1 MRVRPLL
8 DRGSLA
14 EPCLPP
20 LEDPPLPQYGPIPS
34 GRQAGDVLPHGR
46 GTLAS
51 LGRAG
56 RGVAGGAYGGGRL
69 SRPKKMLPLLGQ
81 EPREPEVQKQPEAA
95 LGEADGCVD
104 DCCSGAEE
112 TLEAPAE
119 TPRTRQPASISETPE
134 GGASLGPVE
143 RTVVRVEGMDC
154 ASCAATV
161 EKRVG
166 QLPGVYR
173 AVVNFAAGRLD
184 AEHEPGLA
192 LEEIEKAVRDA
203 GYEVQRAQEVE
214 RPPFWRTPRAIS
226 VSASALLFAFGLALG
241 LAGGPEVASVGAY
254 LAAIVVGGVPIFRAA
269 LAGLRARHM
278 DMNVLMSAATIGAV
292 GIGEWAEA
300 ASVVVL
306 FAAGNALQVYAID
319 RTRGAVRTLARLAPD
334 EVLVRR
340 GGYENLVGA
349 GEVAVGETVIVRP
362 GERLALDGEVVE
374 GRTTVDESPVTGE
387 STPVEKGP
395 GDAVYSGSLNGGGGV
410 VVRVLREASDSTLQ
424 RIARLVEE
432 AQATKAPAEQ
442 FVDRFSRLYTPIVVA
457 AAIVLAVVPPLLGGE
472 FGTWFYRALALL
484 IIACPCALVISTP
497 VTVVSGIGAASRRGI
512 LVKGGA
518 ALEAAGRLKALAFDK
533 TGTLTEGRPVVSR
546 VVALDGHDEAGAV
559 RLAAALERRSEHP
572 LAHAILATAERYGA
586 SGIPPVINFRSVAG
600 RGAEGEVEGRRYA
613 IGSPRLFAEVG
624 ISLDGAKAVLEEA
637 EREGETPVVL
647 GDKNGPIAVF
657 GLADATRSEA
667 RATLESLRSVGVNE
681 LVMLT
686 GDAEGPA
693 RRTAEILGVGY
704 RAQLL
709 PEQKVE
715 RVRELVAE
723 YGSVGM
729 VGDGVND
736 APALAASSVGFA
748 MGAAGTDVA
757 LETADVA
764 LMQDDLPKL
773 AEAVRLSRSA
783 ERIIKQNV
791 VVSLLIKGLFVLLA
805 PFGLVAL
812 WLAVLADM
820 GTSIA
825 VTLNGLRLFRR
836 GRA

>member
-1 MRVRPLL
+1 V
-8 DRGSLA
+8 
-14 EPCLPP
+14 
-20 LEDPPLPQYGPIPS
+20 
-34 GRQAGDVLPHGR
+34 
-46 GTLAS
+46 T
-51 LGRAG
+51 
-56 RGVAGGAYGGGRL
+56 
-69 SRPKKMLPLLGQ
+69 RPKKMLPMVGQ
-81 EPREPEVQKQPEAA
+81 ASPRSEAPQ
-95 LGEADGCVD
+95 
-104 DCCSGAEE
+104 
-112 TLEAPAE
+112 EAPAE
-119 TPRTRQPASISETPE
+119 EHDACCGPGENCCEGEAGLVAATPKMREANPE
-134 GGASLGPVE
+134 DVSGFSLEGLQ
-143 RTVVRVEGMDC
+143 RTVVRVAGMDC

-161 EKRVG
+161 EKRVS
-166 QLPGVYR
+166 QLPGVHR

-184 AEHEPGLA
+184 AEHDPGLA

-203 GYEVQRAQEVE
+203 GYGVERAQQVE
-214 RPPFWRTPRAIS
+214 RPPFWRAPKAIS
-226 VSASALLFAFGLALG
+226 VFASAMLFVLGLALG
-241 LAGGPEVASVGAY
+241 LAAAPEVASVAAY

-269 LAGLRARHM
+269 IAGLRARHM

-319 RTRGAVRTLARLAPD
+319 RTRGAVRALARLAPD
-334 EVLVRR
+334 EVMVRR
-340 GGYENLVGA
+340 DGSESLVGA
-349 GEVAVGETVIVRP
+349 SEVAVGETVVIRP

-395 GDAVYSGSLNGGGGV
+395 GDPVYSGSLNGGGGV
-410 VVRVLREASDSTLQ
+410 LVRVLREASDSTLQ

-442 FVDRFSRLYTPIVVA
+442 FVDRFSRVYTPLVVA
-457 AAIVLAVVPPLLGGE
+457 VAVVLAVVPPLLGGE

-512 LVKGGA
+512 LIKGGA
-518 ALEAAGRLKALAFDK
+518 ALEATGRLKALAFDK
-533 TGTLTEGRPVVSR
+533 TGTLTEGRPMVSR
-546 VVALDGHDEAGAV
+546 VVALDERDEADVLA
-559 RLAAALERRSEHP
+559 LAAALERRSEHP
-572 LAHAILATAERYGA
+572 LAHAILTAADGATL
-586 SGIPPVINFRSVAG
+586 PPVAGFRSVAG
-600 RGAEGEVEGRRYA
+600 RGAEGEVDGHGYLIGR
-613 IGSPRLFAEVG
+613 PRLFAERG
-624 ISLDGAKAVLEEA
+624 ITLDGATEALDAVEA
-637 EREGETPVVL
+637 AGETPVIL
-647 GDKNGPIAVF
+647 GGEEGPMAVI
-657 GLADATRSEA
+657 GIADAVRPDA
-667 RATLESLRSVGVNE
+667 RATLESLREAGVGA

-686 GDAEGPA
+686 GDAEAPA
-693 RRTAEILGVGY
+693 GRIAEELGVSY
-704 RAQLL
+704 MAQLL

-715 RVRELVAE
+715 AVRELVSKHGDA
-723 YGSVGM
+723 GM

-783 ERIIKQNV
+783 EGIIKQNV
-791 VVSLLIKGLFVLLA
+791 AVSILIKGLFVLFA

-812 WLAVLADM
+812 WVAVLADM

-825 VTLNGLRLFRR
+825 VTLNGLRLFHAKGSIR
-836 GRA
+836 GRP

>member
-1 MRVRPLL
+1 M
-8 DRGSLA
+8 
-14 EPCLPP
+14 
-20 LEDPPLPQYGPIPS
+20 
-34 GRQAGDVLPHGR
+34 
-46 GTLAS
+46 
-51 LGRAG
+51 
-56 RGVAGGAYGGGRL
+56 
-69 SRPKKMLPLLGQ
+69 SRPKKMLPVVGQ
-81 EPREPEVQKQPEAA
+81 ASPDTAAPQEASTEEHDACCGPGEDCYEDEARLVGVTPKTREANPEAP
-95 LGEADGCVD
+95 EDVP
-104 DCCSGAEE
+104 
-112 TLEAPAE
+112 LE
-119 TPRTRQPASISETPE
+119 R
-134 GGASLGPVE
+134 LE
-143 RTVVRVEGMDC
+143 RTVVRVAGMDC

-161 EKRVG
+161 ERRVS
-166 QLPGVYR
+166 QLPGVHR

-184 AEHEPGLA
+184 AEHDPDLA

-203 GYEVQRAQEVE
+203 GYGVERAQEVE

-226 VSASALLFAFGLALG
+226 VFASALLFVLALTLG
-241 LAGGPEVASVGAY
+241 LAGATEVGSVAAY

-269 LAGLRARHM
+269 IAGLRARHM

-319 RTRGAVRTLARLAPD
+319 RTRGAVRALAGLAPD

-340 GGYENLVGA
+340 DGSESLVA
-349 GEVAVGETVIVRP
+349 AEEVAVGETVVVRP

-395 GDAVYSGSLNGGGGV
+395 GDPVYSGSLNGGGV
-410 VVRVLREASDSTLQ
+410 LIRVLREASDSTLQ
-424 RIARLVEE
+424 RIARLVDE

-442 FVDRFSRLYTPIVVA
+442 FVDRFSRVYTPLVVA
-457 AAIVLAVVPPLLGGE
+457 VAVVLAVVPPLLGGE

-546 VVALDGHDEAGAV
+546 VVPLDGRDETEVLA
-559 RLAAALERRSEHP
+559 LAAALERRSEHP
-572 LAHAILATAERYGA
+572 LAHAILTAANGA
-586 SGIPPVINFRSVAG
+586 GLPQVSDFRSVAG
-600 RGAEGEVEGRRYA
+600 RGAEGVVDGSRFL
-613 IGSPRLFAEVG
+613 IGSPRLFAEKG
-624 ISLDGAKAVLEEA
+624 IALDGATEA
-637 EREGETPVVL
+637 LKVVEAAGETPVIL
-647 GDKNGPIAVF
+647 GDEEAPVAVI
-657 GLADATRSEA
+657 GIADAVRPDA
-667 RATLESLRSVGVNE
+667 RATLESLREAGVRE

-686 GDAEGPA
+686 GDAEAPA
-693 RRTAEILGVGY
+693 RRIAEELGVSY

-709 PEQKVE
+709 PEQKVQA
-715 RVRELVAE
+715 VRELVSEHGDA
-723 YGSVGM
+723 GM

-783 ERIIKQNV
+783 EGIIKQNV
-791 VVSLLIKGLFVLLA
+791 FVSILIKGLFVLLA

-825 VTLNGLRLFRR
+825 VTLNGLRLFR
-836 GRA
+836 

>member
-1 MRVRPLL
+1 V
-8 DRGSLA
+8 
-14 EPCLPP
+14 
-20 LEDPPLPQYGPIPS
+20 
-34 GRQAGDVLPHGR
+34 
-46 GTLAS
+46 
-51 LGRAG
+51 
-56 RGVAGGAYGGGRL
+56 
-69 SRPKKMLPLLGQ
+69 
-81 EPREPEVQKQPEAA
+81 
-95 LGEADGCVD
+95 
-104 DCCSGAEE
+104 
-112 TLEAPAE
+112 
-119 TPRTRQPASISETPE
+119 
-134 GGASLGPVE
+134 
-143 RTVVRVEGMDC
+143 
-154 ASCAATV
+154 
-161 EKRVG
+161 
-166 QLPGVYR
+166 
-173 AVVNFAAGRLD
+173 
-184 AEHEPGLA
+184 
-192 LEEIEKAVRDA
+192 
-203 GYEVQRAQEVE
+203 
-214 RPPFWRTPRAIS
+214 
-226 VSASALLFAFGLALG
+226 
-241 LAGGPEVASVGAY
+241 
-254 LAAIVVGGVPIFRAA
+254 
-269 LAGLRARHM
+269 
-278 DMNVLMSAATIGAV
+278 
-292 GIGEWAEA
+292 
-300 ASVVVL
+300 
-306 FAAGNALQVYAID
+306 
-319 RTRGAVRTLARLAPD
+319 RLAPD

-340 GGYENLVGA
+340 GT
-349 GEVAVGETVIVRP
+349 GEVVVPADEVGVGETVIVRP
-362 GERLALDGEVVE
+362 GERLAVDGEVVE
-374 GRTTVDESPVTGE
+374 GASAVDEAPVTGE
-387 STPVEKGP
+387 SVPVEKGS
-395 GDAVYSGSLNGGGGV
+395 GDAVYSGTLNGSGGLL
-410 VVRVLREASDSTLQ
+410 VRATKRAGDSTLQ
-424 RIARLVEE
+424 RIVRLVEE
-432 AQATKAPAEQ
+432 AQAKKAPAEQ
-442 FVDRFSRLYTPIVVA
+442 FVDRFSRVYTPLVVA
-457 AAIVLAVVPPLLGGE
+457 VAVALAVVPPLLGGPLGE
-472 FGTWFYRALALL
+472 WFYRALALL

-546 VVALDGHDEAGAV
+546 VVALDGHDEAWAV
-559 RLAAALERRSEHP
+559 GLAAALERRSEHP

-647 GDKNGPIAVF
+647 GDKDGPIAVF

-723 YGSVGM
+723 YGSAGM

>member
-1 MRVRPLL
+1 V
-8 DRGSLA
+8 
-14 EPCLPP
+14 
-20 LEDPPLPQYGPIPS
+20 
-34 GRQAGDVLPHGR
+34 
-46 GTLAS
+46 
-51 LGRAG
+51 
-56 RGVAGGAYGGGRL
+56 
-69 SRPKKMLPLLGQ
+69 SRPKKMLPVVGQ
-81 EPREPEVQKQPEAA
+81 ASPGPVAPQEAPTDEPDACCGP
-95 LGEADGCVD
+95 GE
-104 DCCSGAEE
+104 DCCED
-112 TLEAPAE
+112 EAGLVAATPKTREANPE
-119 TPRTRQPASISETPE
+119 TPSGIPLER
-134 GGASLGPVE
+134 LE
-143 RTVVRVEGMDC
+143 RTVVRVAGMDC
-154 ASCAATV
+154 ASCAVTV
-161 EKRVG
+161 ERRVG
-166 QLPGVYR
+166 QLPGVRR

-203 GYEVQRAQEVE
+203 GYGVESTQEVE

-226 VSASALLFAFGLALG
+226 VFASALLFVVGLALG
-241 LAGGPEVASVGAY
+241 VAGAPEVASVAAY

-269 LAGLRARHM
+269 VAGLRARHM

-319 RTRGAVRTLARLAPD
+319 RTRGAVRALARLAPE

-340 GGYENLVGA
+340 GDSESLVGA
-349 GEVAVGETVIVRP
+349 DQVAIGETVMVRP

-410 VVRVLREASDSTLQ
+410 LVRVLREASDSTLQ

-432 AQATKAPAEQ
+432 AQATRAPAEQ

-457 AAIVLAVVPPLLGGE
+457 VAIILAVVPPLLGGE

-546 VVALDGHDEAGAV
+546 VVPLDGRGEAEAL

-572 LAHAILATAERYGA
+572 LAHAILSAANGRELPEVG
-586 SGIPPVINFRSVAG
+586 NFRAVAG
-600 RGAEGEVEGRRYA
+600 RGAEGVVAGQRYLV
-613 IGSPRLFAEVG
+613 GSPRLFDERGIALGTAREALAEV
-624 ISLDGAKAVLEEA
+624 EA
-637 EREGETPVVL
+637 SGETPVVL
-647 GDKNGPIAVF
+647 GGEDGPLAVF
-657 GLADATRSEA
+657 GLADSPRPDA
-667 RATLESLRSVGVNE
+667 RATLDSLREAGVGE

-686 GDAEGPA
+686 GDAEAPA
-693 RRTAEILGVGY
+693 RRIAEKLGIGY
-704 RAQLL
+704 RAGLL

-715 RVRELVAE
+715 AVRELVSKH
-723 YGSVGM
+723 GDVGM

-783 ERIIKQNV
+783 EGIIKQNV
-791 VVSLLIKGLFVLLA
+791 AVSILIKGLFVLLA

-825 VTLNGLRLFRR
+825 VTLNGLRLFRAKAEAEAACR
-836 GRA
+836 